1 MNKLKITADDLSDE
15 VHAILAEYADDIAS
29 ALSDAVMLTAK
40 ETLRIVKK
48 ESPKRS
54 GDYRKGWRIKRVK
67 GGYYDRVVSAVIH
80 NKTRY
85 RLTHLL
91 ENGYQKATGGR
102 VEGRPPIRT
111 AEREA
116 IRLLPEL
123 VLREIKAV
131 SG

>member
-15 VHAILAEYADDIAS
+15 VHATLAEYADDIAS
-29 ALSDAVMLTAK
+29 ALSDAIMLTAN
-40 ETLRIVKK
+40 ETIRIVKK

-67 GGYYDRVVSAVIH
+67 GGYYDRVLSAVIH

-85 RLTHLL
+85 RLIHLL

-102 VEGRPPIRT
+102 VEGRPHIRM

-131 SG
+131 SE

>member
-15 VHAILAEYADDIAS
+15 VHGILAEYADDIAS
-29 ALSDAVMLTAK
+29 ALSDAIMLTAK

-102 VEGRPPIRT
+102 VEGRPHIRT